1 MSDKLEDKNLPDFV
15 TKKVD
20 MLIAA
25 KLFKKAVDKQ
35 CRNIG
40 QDPHWETNMLTYGRQ
55 HGTNKSVD
63 NKYDKQICVNWE
75 AGPHDWGVAYSLGA
89 NPKSYVMHA
98 NIQDWYLEVYW
109 GFDVIFTPVD
119 FENSHRYQD
128 IEIGKPMA
136 KGMIPNYT
144 VEIKTLN

>member
-1 MSDKLEDKNLPDFV
+1 MSEKLLDKNLPNFI

-20 MLIAA
+20 MLTAA
-25 KLFKKAVDKQ
+25 KLFKKEVDKQ
-35 CRNIG
+35 CRHMG

-55 HGTNKSVD
+55 HGSKGS
-63 NKYDKQICVNWE
+63 YSDKRICVNWE

-89 NPKSYVMHA
+89 NPKSYMMHK
-98 NIQDWYLEVYW
+98 NIQDWYLECYW

-119 FENSHRYQD
+119 FAKSLRYQD
-128 IEIGKPMA
+128 VEIGKPMA
-136 KGMIPNYT
+136 KNMIPNYT

>member
-1 MSDKLEDKNLPDFV
+1 MSDKLEDENLPDFV

-20 MLIAA
+20 MLTAA

-35 CRNIG
+35 CRQIG

-55 HGTNKSVD
+55 HGSKGSD
-63 NKYDKQICVNWE
+63 FDKQICVNWE

-89 NPKSYVMHA
+89 NPKSYMLHE
-98 NIQDWYLEVYW
+98 NIQDWYLECYW
-109 GFDVIFTPVD
+109 GFDVIFTPID
-119 FENSHRYQD
+119 FAKSLRYKDVQ
-128 IEIGKPMA
+128 IGKPMA

-144 VEIKTLN
+144 VEINTLN

>member
-1 MSDKLEDKNLPDFV
+1 MSDKLEDENLPDFV

-20 MLIAA
+20 MLTAA
-25 KLFKKAVDKQ
+25 KLFKKEVDKQ
-35 CRNIG
+35 CRHMG

-55 HGTNKSVD
+55 HGSKGSNF
-63 NKYDKQICVNWE
+63 DKQICVKWE

-89 NPKSYVMHA
+89 NPKSYMMHK
-98 NIQDWYLEVYW
+98 NIQDWYLECYW

-119 FENSHRYQD
+119 FAKSLRYQD
-128 IEIGKPMA
+128 VQIGKPMA